1 MTDKV
6 DVLHTIGGDDTNTAA
21 ADLAAF
27 LARNNYPLTVVCV
40 GVRLCVCMCVYICM
54 YVRLCVCM
62 CVCVHMY
69 VDTYTPPHTHKH
81 TQVGMPKTIDNDV
94 IPICCLHR
102 KLLFTQ
108 ETIIYR

>member
-40 GVRLCVCMCVYICM
+40 G
-54 YVRLCVCM
+54 VRLCVCM